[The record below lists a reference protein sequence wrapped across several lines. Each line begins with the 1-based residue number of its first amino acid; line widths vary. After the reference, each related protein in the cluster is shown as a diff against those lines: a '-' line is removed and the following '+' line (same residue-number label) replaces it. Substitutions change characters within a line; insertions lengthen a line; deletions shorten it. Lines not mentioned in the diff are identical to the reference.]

1 MEMVLRAAAIYF
13 ILLIIFK
20 IAGRRTLMQLTN
32 FDLILLLI
40 ISEATQQA
48 MLSTDY
54 SVTGSML
61 TIVTLVGVDIL
72 FGYIKKR
79 FSQAENFID
88 GSPVIVVE
96 NGAVIDK
103 KIKLVNISVDDILL
117 AAGSTMGSMS
127 SKRSN
132 SLSSSVTARYPL
144 FLKRNSLNF
153 IYRAPVVYHL
163 IRGRGWR
170 HPLLFQR

>member
-1 MEMVLRAAAIYF
+1 MEMVLRAAAIYL

-61 TIVTLVGVDIL
+61 TIVTWSVLIFYSAIL
-72 FGYIKKR
+72 RKNLPRRKIFL
-79 FSQAENFID
+79 D
-88 GSPVIVVE
+88 GTPVY
-96 NGAVIDK
+96 
-103 KIKLVNISVDDILL
+103 
-117 AAGSTMGSMS
+117 
-127 SKRSN
+127 RSGKWCCH
-132 SLSSSVTARYPL
+132 R
-144 FLKRNSLNF
+144 
-153 IYRAPVVYHL
+153 
-163 IRGRGWR
+163 
-170 HPLLFQR
+170 